1 KRLCADDSAATSVK
15 VGHRQAL
22 IRKPSPSNRGGFL
35 LCRNDLCNDNTQH
48 PTPNTQHPTPN
59 TLSTFNLEIS
69 GRRARPR
76 DAASRLPPLCC
87 LNALFFDVDQ
97 RISAT
102 SLPLLPTQD
111 NRQQWVQFE

>member
-1 KRLCADDSAATSVK
+1 NTQ
-15 VGHRQAL
+15 HPTPNTQH
-22 IRKPSPSNRGGFL
+22 PTPNTQHPTP
-35 LCRNDLCNDNTQH
+35 NTQH